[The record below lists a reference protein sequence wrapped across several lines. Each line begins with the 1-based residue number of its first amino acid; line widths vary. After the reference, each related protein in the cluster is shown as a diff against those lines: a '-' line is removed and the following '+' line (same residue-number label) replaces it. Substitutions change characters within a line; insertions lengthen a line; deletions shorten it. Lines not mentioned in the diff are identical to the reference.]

1 MLFDILPT
9 FALVLF
15 LLIKKLS
22 CLLFCVEDMRYSINI
37 RNSTLC
43 PIATLVGSFQVK
55 DLEDFHPDKASSK
68 TPAVLTISI
77 VILTC
82 LAAAVPLTVVST
94 RSPQPATC
102 HHPLPRGYAHPPT
115 PDFLAELLL
124 ELLLKMS
131 QLS

>member
-1 MLFDILPT
+1 M
-9 FALVLF
+9 
-15 LLIKKLS
+15 
-22 CLLFCVEDMRYSINI
+22 NI
-37 RNSTLC
+37 RNSTPC
-43 PIATLVGSFQVK
+43 SAVTLVGSFQAR

-68 TPAVLTISI
+68 LPAVLTVSI
-77 VILTC
+77 VILSS
-82 LAAAVPLTVVST
+82 LAAAVPLEVVSIC
-94 RSPQPATC
+94 SPQPATC

>member
-1 MLFDILPT
+1 MT
-9 FALVLF
+9 
-15 LLIKKLS
+15 
-22 CLLFCVEDMRYSINI
+22 I
-37 RNSTLC
+37 RNSTPC
-43 PIATLVGSFQVK
+43 PVVTLVGSFQVR
-55 DLEDFHPDKASSK
+55 DLEDFHPDKVSSEP
-68 TPAVLTISI
+68 PAVLTISI
-77 VILTC
+77 VILSS
-82 LAAAVPLTVVST
+82 LAAAVPLEVVSI